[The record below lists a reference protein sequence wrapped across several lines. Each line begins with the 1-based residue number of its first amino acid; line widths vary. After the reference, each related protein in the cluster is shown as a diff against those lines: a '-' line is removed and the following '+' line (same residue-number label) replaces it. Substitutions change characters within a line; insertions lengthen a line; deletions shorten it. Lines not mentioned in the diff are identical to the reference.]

1 MIVIR
6 DLHKIYGR
14 GLNATHALKG
24 INLEIREGEFVAIM
38 GRSGSGKST
47 LLHILGL
54 LDYPSSGEIYIE
66 GIDVSRMSREQRG
79 DFRLRRLGYVFQEYS
94 LLGELSVLENVY
106 LPSLA
111 ANPYQDY
118 RRRASELLE
127 MVGLGERLT
136 HYPSEVS
143 GGEQQRIAIAR
154 ALVNSP
160 GILFADEP
168 TASLDVK
175 SAMVVLDL
183 FRRLNTEKGQ
193 TVVMV
198 THEPGD
204 ERYVDRVIRL
214 SDGRIDGDEE

>member
-24 INLEIREGEFVAIM
+24 INLEIKEGEFVAIM

-118 RRRASELLE
+118 RRHASELLE
-127 MVGLGERLT
+127 MVGLGER
-136 HYPSEVS
+136 
-143 GGEQQRIAIAR
+143 
-154 ALVNSP
+154 
-160 GILFADEP
+160 
-168 TASLDVK
+168 
-175 SAMVVLDL
+175 
-183 FRRLNTEKGQ
+183 
-193 TVVMV
+193 
-198 THEPGD
+198 
-204 ERYVDRVIRL
+204 
-214 SDGRIDGDEE
+214 